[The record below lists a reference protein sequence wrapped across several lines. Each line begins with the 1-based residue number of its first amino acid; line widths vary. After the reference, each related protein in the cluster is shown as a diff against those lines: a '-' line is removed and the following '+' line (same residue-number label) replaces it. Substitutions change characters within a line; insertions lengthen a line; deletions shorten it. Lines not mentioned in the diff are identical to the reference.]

1 MSHTTEPTPTK
12 AITAIAMPIFECCRL
27 LPSGARVFSAPRHL
41 FAIVLALLTTLIPI
55 NIATAAAMPTPNVPE
70 IGARGYLLQDFDSGK
85 IIAEK
90 NTFEQMEPAS
100 LTKLMTAHIVFGE
113 LRAGNLQLSTEVLI
127 SEKAWRMAGS
137 RMFIEVNKRVTIEN
151 LLKGMI
157 IQSGND
163 ASVALAEHIAG
174 SEEAFAS
181 LMNHHAEKLGMT
193 GSHFVNSTGM
203 PDSDHYTTLHD
214 LALLTKALI
223 TEFPEYYKWYSIKEF
238 TYNDIRQY
246 NRNSLLWRDKYVDGV
261 KTGHTDSAGYCLISS
276 ALKDEMRL
284 ISVVLGTKSKEA
296 RAKESQKLLN
306 YGFRFFETRKLY
318 SANTPL
324 TTSRIWKG
332 ASEQLPL
339 GLAEDLYITI
349 PRDRYEKLDAVMK
362 VDALITAPT
371 TRGQQHGTVEISLE
385 GENVVDRPLVA
396 LKDVEEGSIMQRLAD
411 EFSLLFE

>member
-1 MSHTTEPTPTK
+1 MSSTSNLTPDISTSSLSGD
-12 AITAIAMPIFECCRL
+12 AHDSPLHRLMRSVLIGVLATL
-27 LPSGARVFSAPRHL
+27 LPSGAVIA
-41 FAIVLALLTTLIPI
+41 AI
-55 NIATAAAMPTPNVPE
+55 PTPNPPE
-70 IGARGYLLQDFDSGK
+70 ISARGFLLQDFNSGQ
-85 IIAEK
+85 ILAAK
-90 NTFEQMEPAS
+90 NTHEQMEPAS
-100 LTKLMTAHIVFGE
+100 LTKLMTAYIVFSE
-113 LRAGNLQLSTEVLI
+113 LRSGNLQLSNEVLV
-127 SEKAWRMAGS
+127 SEKAWRMEGS
-137 RMFIEVNKRVTIEN
+137 RMFIEVNKRVSIED

-181 LMNHHAEKLGMT
+181 LMNHHAGKLGMS

-203 PDSDHYTTLHD
+203 PDRDHFTTVHD

-223 TEFPEYYKWYSIKEF
+223 NEFPEYYKWYSIKEF

-246 NRNSLLWRDKYVDGV
+246 NRNSLLWRDKSVDGV
-261 KTGHTDSAGYCLISS
+261 KTGHTDSAGFCLISS
-276 ALKDEMRL
+276 ALQGEMRL
-284 ISVVLGTKSKEA
+284 LSVVLGTKSKEA

-318 SANTPL
+318 SAQTQL

-332 ASEQLPL
+332 ASEQLSL

-349 PRDRYEKLDAVMK
+349 PRGRYEQLDASMEI
-362 VDALITAPT
+362 DAQITAPT
-371 TRGQQHGTVEISLE
+371 SKGRQHGSVDISLD
-385 GENVVDRPLVA
+385 GSVVAKRPLIA
-396 LKDVEEGSIMQRLAD
+396 LQNVEEGGFFQQLSD